1 MVETAGKESNVIVSS
16 VGLVKEF
23 RDFWNRPKAKAV
35 NDLDFEVR
43 EGEVL
48 GLLGPNGSG
57 KSTTV
62 KMLLGLLYPTAGRLT
77 VFGKSP
83 RDVDTKRLIG
93 YLPEES
99 YLYKYLTAY
108 ETLDFFGSL
117 FNLSGAERKKRSEQL
132 LEMVGL
138 THAKNRPVGEFSKG
152 MSRRIGLA
160 QAMINDPSLLILDEP
175 TSGLDPLGC
184 REVKD
189 LIHMLKRRGKT
200 VIVTSHLLS
209 DIEDVCDRVI
219 ILYGGRISIIV
230 GLGSALGAA
239 LLGVTLGLYV
249 GYKGGLM
256 DNVLIKISDIFQSIP
271 QMVLIIIMVA
281 LVGQSMENLIIIFIL
296 TGWPGMYRMAR
307 SKVLSLK
314 QQEFVQALRAFGISD
329 LKIAFKH
336 LLPNTLGPVVVNI
349 TLSTAMFILQE
360 AALSVLGYGVPMEI
374 ATWGNIINVIT
385 NGGTI
390 RFDWLQYWWMW
401 LPCSIMLILFVLA
414 INFVG
419 DGLRDASDPTQ
430 IG

>member
-1 MVETAGKESNVIVSS
+1 MSNNIKKTA
-16 VGLVKEF
+16 
-23 RDFWNRPKAKAV
+23 
-35 NDLDFEVR
+35 LDRKLDKIRAAE
-43 EGEVL
+43 E
-48 GLLGPNGSG
+48 SG
-57 KSTTV
+57 KLGTKLTNRTLRKLTSNKLAVIGVLLFVAICVLSFGAPMFTQHDPMMFDLRA
-62 KMLLGLLYPTAGRLT
+62 KMA
-77 VFGKSP
+77 
-83 RDVDTKRLIG
+83 
-93 YLPEES
+93 
-99 YLYKYLTAY
+99 A
-108 ETLDFFGSL
+108 
-117 FNLSGAERKKRSEQL
+117 
-132 LEMVGL
+132 
-138 THAKNRPVGEFSKG
+138 
-152 MSRRIGLA
+152 
-160 QAMINDPSLLILDEP
+160 PSLEHILGTDQM
-175 TSGLDPLGC
+175 G
-184 REVKD
+184 R
-189 LIHMLKRRGKT
+189 
-200 VIVTSHLLS
+200 
-209 DIEDVCDRVI
+209 DIWAR

-256 DNVLIKISDIFQSIP
+256 DSLLIKISDIFQSIP
-271 QMVLIIIMVA
+271 QMVLIIIIVA

-296 TGWPGMYRMAR
+296 TGWPGMYRMTR

-329 LKIAFKH
+329 VKIAFKH

-360 AALSVLGYGVPMEI
+360 ASLSVLGYGVPMEI

-401 LPCSIMLILFVLA
+401 LPCAIMLILFVLA
-414 INFVG
+414 INFIG

>member
-1 MVETAGKESNVIVSS
+1 MTNTTMKKTALDRKLDKI
-16 VGLVKEF
+16 
-23 RDFWNRPKAKAV
+23 KAA
-35 NDLDFEVR
+35 EER
-43 EGEVL
+43 
-48 GLLGPNGSG
+48 GLLGKKHANRTLRKLTSNKLAVCGAILFLVICVLCFGAPLFTEYSATAFDLRA
-57 KSTTV
+57 KISPPS
-62 KMLLGLLYPTAGRLT
+62 MEHILGTDQMGR
-77 VFGKSP
+77 
-83 RDVDTKRLIG
+83 
-93 YLPEES
+93 
-99 YLYKYLTAY
+99 
-108 ETLDFFGSL
+108 
-117 FNLSGAERKKRSEQL
+117 
-132 LEMVGL
+132 
-138 THAKNRPVGEFSKG
+138 
-152 MSRRIGLA
+152 
-160 QAMINDPSLLILDEP
+160 
-175 TSGLDPLGC
+175 
-184 REVKD
+184 
-189 LIHMLKRRGKT
+189 
-200 VIVTSHLLS
+200 
-209 DIEDVCDRVI
+209 DIWAR

>member
-1 MVETAGKESNVIVSS
+1 MTNTKIKKTA
-16 VGLVKEF
+16 
-23 RDFWNRPKAKAV
+23 
-35 NDLDFEVR
+35 LDRKLDKIRAAE
-43 EGEVL
+43 E
-48 GLLGPNGSG
+48 SG
-57 KSTTV
+57 KLGTKLTNRTLRKLTSNKLAVIGT
-62 KMLLGLLYPTAGRLT
+62 LLFVIICLLCFGAPLFTKYDPMAFDLRAKQLAPTLEHILGTDQMGR
-77 VFGKSP
+77 
-83 RDVDTKRLIG
+83 DIW
-93 YLPEES
+93 
-99 YLYKYLTAY
+99 
-108 ETLDFFGSL
+108 
-117 FNLSGAERKKRSEQL
+117 
-132 LEMVGL
+132 
-138 THAKNRPVGEFSKG
+138 
-152 MSRRIGLA
+152 SR
-160 QAMINDPSLLILDEP
+160 
-175 TSGLDPLGC
+175 
-184 REVKD
+184 
-189 LIHMLKRRGKT
+189 
-200 VIVTSHLLS
+200 
-209 DIEDVCDRVI
+209 

-256 DNVLIKISDIFQSIP
+256 DSLLIKISDIFQSIP
-271 QMVLIIIMVA
+271 QMVLIIIIVA

-296 TGWPGMYRMAR
+296 TGWPGMYRMTR

-329 LKIAFKH
+329 VKIAFKH

-360 AALSVLGYGVPMEI
+360 ASLSVLGYGVPMEI

-401 LPCSIMLILFVLA
+401 LPCALMLVLFVLA
-414 INFVG
+414 INFIG

>member
-1 MVETAGKESNVIVSS
+1 MTNTTMKKTALDRKLDKIRAAEES
-16 VGLVKEF
+16 
-23 RDFWNRPKAKAV
+23 
-35 NDLDFEVR
+35 
-43 EGEVL
+43 
-48 GLLGPNGSG
+48 GLLG
-57 KSTTV
+57 K
-62 KMLLGLLYPTAGRLT
+62 KMANRTLRKLTSNKLAVCGMILFLLICILCFGAPLFSQYSPTAFDLRMKMSPPTAGHILGT
-77 VFGKSP
+77 DQMG
-83 RDVDTKRLIG
+83 RDIWAR
-93 YLPEES
+93 
-99 YLYKYLTAY
+99 
-108 ETLDFFGSL
+108 
-117 FNLSGAERKKRSEQL
+117 
-132 LEMVGL
+132 
-138 THAKNRPVGEFSKG
+138 
-152 MSRRIGLA
+152 
-160 QAMINDPSLLILDEP
+160 
-175 TSGLDPLGC
+175 
-184 REVKD
+184 
-189 LIHMLKRRGKT
+189 
-200 VIVTSHLLS
+200 
-209 DIEDVCDRVI
+209 
-219 ILYGGRISIIV
+219 ILYGGQISIIV

-239 LLGVTLGLYV
+239 LLGVTMGLYV
-249 GYKGGLM
+249 GYKGGIL
-256 DNVLIKISDIFQSIP
+256 DNLLIKISDIFQSIP

-329 LKIAFKH
+329 VKIAFKH

-401 LPCSIMLILFVLA
+401 LPCAIMLILFVLS
-414 INFVG
+414 INFIG